1 MYSFGNFQQ
10 QEDVYIEQET
20 TIFPEYLVLI
30 PTFTKE
36 ETLGHIHYINCFRKF
51 LVQIYSTLFILII
64 WEFKFAPMCLLP
76 VSLLPLLSFLAYS
89 CHELG

>member
-10 QEDVYIEQET
+10 QEVIDVGQET

-36 ETLGHIHYINCFRKF
+36 GTLGYIHYIYFFRKF

-64 WEFKFAPMCLLP
+64 W
-76 VSLLPLLSFLAYS
+76 
-89 CHELG
+89 

>member
-10 QEDVYIEQET
+10 QEVVYIGQET
-20 TIFPEYLVLI
+20 TILPEYLVLI

-36 ETLGHIHYINCFRKF
+36 GTLDYIHYMLYIYFFRKF

-64 WEFKFAPMCLLP
+64 
-76 VSLLPLLSFLAYS
+76 
-89 CHELG
+89 

>member
-10 QEDVYIEQET
+10 QEVVDVGQET

-36 ETLGHIHYINCFRKF
+36 GTLGYINYIYFFRKF

-64 WEFKFAPMCLLP
+64 W
-76 VSLLPLLSFLAYS
+76 
-89 CHELG
+89 

>member
-10 QEDVYIEQET
+10 QEVVDVGQET

-36 ETLGHIHYINCFRKF
+36 GTLGYIHYIYFFRKF

-64 WEFKFAPMCLLP
+64 W
-76 VSLLPLLSFLAYS
+76 
-89 CHELG
+89 